1 MDAVDLLTH
10 DHRMVEQLFR
20 DYSSAASDEQRRGV
34 VELLVRELSKHAA
47 LEELL
52 VYPVAR
58 TVLPGG
64 PEEVDHRLTEHM
76 AVKRTLLAMDRLSTG
91 DEQERE
97 LVAELRREIEEH
109 VREEESQFFPQL
121 RESVTQQDLDELGE
135 VLDKAKDTAPT
146 RPHPHAPDQPPG
158 LALAGPVAALYD
170 RVRDRLQRRPRT

>member
-1 MDAVDLLTH
+1 
-10 DHRMVEQLFR
+10 
-20 DYSSAASDEQRRGV
+20 
-34 VELLVRELSKHAA
+34 
-47 LEELL
+47 
-52 VYPVAR
+52 
-58 TVLPGG
+58 
-64 PEEVDHRLTEHM
+64 
-76 AVKRTLLAMDRLSTG
+76 MDRLSTG
-91 DEQERE
+91 DEQESE